1 MGNTDDWK
9 AKLAASYGMEKP
21 KDEKKET
28 DWAKKAEQYNSMSR
42 NSGKGGNYNQ
52 NRAQQNGRR
61 NSPNNYS
68 SRSNSSA
75 DASAPYNF
83 VSLPGVVVPSPL
95 DQKLN
100 WKAMD
105 EDEVRTNFKDFILR
119 EGALSGKLELEMET
133 VTPCFIGGNG
143 EEFFA
148 PGGTPTIPGS
158 SLRGMT
164 KNLLKIITCGAMR
177 RDEDFYD
184 HHLYFR
190 DFAGRVKSFR
200 EHYKK
205 CMVEMVKVKKDDGT
219 TELKPRS
226 KAHAGF
232 IIRIKGE
239 YYICPAQ
246 AKAIYSP
253 RECNK
258 GESIKWYED
267 GSADIFTGKM
277 FSKKTYMHIYN
288 PVWDEDNRIPVPK
301 TVVED
306 YRADKNRDG
315 LDLFANARTGSVASG
330 YTHQENVDF
339 VVPCYYTAQDG
350 VVKHFGHGRYYRI
363 AYDKSIGDHVP
374 EAMQTTAVDFADA
387 MFGSKELWAS
397 RVFFDDARL
406 VGEPDYADKDFSH
419 PLMTPNPT
427 SFQLYLK
434 QQENTVQKHWDDEAD
449 LRGYKL
455 YWHQAI
461 GKKDWQITKDVD
473 KQVNGMKQIHP
484 LSKGNRFKGS
494 IRFANLNPIELGAL
508 CKVFHLAENG
518 EEIVYKIGQG
528 KSIGMGSI
536 RIKAKL
542 FIEDKAA
549 RYAKLFQG
557 DSWNTSIQEQNEN
570 EYIQA
575 FNSYLGNALGENRN
589 RYDTAMKELRTM
601 LNWNQT
607 KLPDWKERTTM
618 MNPTQKGDNRLKDRI
633 VLKDAVKFVS
643 ESFKK

>member
-1 MGNTDDWK
+1 MRWMSRKSDDCEVQAQNGECPDLESTGNS
-9 AKLAASYGMEKP
+9 AAEHARERAPAASPPCIG
-21 KDEKKET
+21 KER
-28 DWAKKAEQYNSMSR
+28 K
-42 NSGKGGNYNQ
+42 
-52 NRAQQNGRR
+52 
-61 NSPNNYS
+61 
-68 SRSNSSA
+68 
-75 DASAPYNF
+75 
-83 VSLPGVVVPSPL
+83 
-95 DQKLN
+95 
-100 WKAMD
+100 
-105 EDEVRTNFKDFILR
+105 
-119 EGALSGKLELEMET
+119 
-133 VTPCFIGGNG
+133 
-143 EEFFA
+143 
-148 PGGTPTIPGS
+148 
-158 SLRGMT
+158 
-164 KNLLKIITCGAMR
+164 
-177 RDEDFYD
+177 
-184 HHLYFR
+184 
-190 DFAGRVKSFR
+190 
-200 EHYKK
+200 
-205 CMVEMVKVKKDDGT
+205 
-219 TELKPRS
+219 
-226 KAHAGF
+226 
-232 IIRIKGE
+232 
-239 YYICPAQ
+239 
-246 AKAIYSP
+246 
-253 RECNK
+253 
-258 GESIKWYED
+258 
-267 GSADIFTGKM
+267 
-277 FSKKTYMHIYN
+277 
-288 PVWDEDNRIPVPK
+288 
-301 TVVED
+301 
-306 YRADKNRDG
+306 
-315 LDLFANARTGSVASG
+315 
-330 YTHQENVDF
+330 
-339 VVPCYYTAQDG
+339 
-350 VVKHFGHGRYYRI
+350 
-363 AYDKSIGDHVP
+363 
-374 EAMQTTAVDFADA
+374 
-387 MFGSKELWAS
+387 
-397 RVFFDDARL
+397 
-406 VGEPDYADKDFSH
+406 PDYADKDFSH

-461 GKKDWQITKDVD
+461 GKKDWQINKDVD

-549 RYAKLFQG
+549 CYAKLFQG

-607 KLPDWKERTTM
+607 KLPDWKERTAM